1 MISRSYYHK
10 SIRKT
15 LVAFASLFNDLEVFD
30 EDASGNIIKTIK
42 IPLTYTQKEKFI
54 QKINDTE
61 NKDLEIKVT
70 LPRMGF
76 QMGTPDYDS
85 SRKTN
90 SLDRLVAID
99 GTKFMFNRVPYTIP
113 FNLYIATRKI
123 DHSLQIIEQI
133 LPYFDPS
140 LTVEIKDMDE
150 FDINTKIPFTLQSSD
165 FSIDSDESLLSRRNI
180 LWTLGFTAK
189 TYLYK
194 AIRDPQLVKRTLV
207 DIKNTDLVRFY
218 ESYMSEIDPRGSYLN
233 DEFIVTENISKE
245 SRYYRTFNTVS
256 GDTLQVGLD
265 V

>member
-15 LVAFASLFNDLEVFD
+15 LIAFASLFNDLEIFD
-30 EDASGNIIKTIK
+30 EDLSGNVVKTIK

-61 NKDLEIKVT
+61 NKDLDIKVT

-76 QMGTPDYDS
+76 QMGTPDYDAT
-85 SRKTN
+85 RKT
-90 SLDRLVAID
+90 SSSDKLVSID

-113 FNLYIATRKI
+113 FNLYIATRKM
-123 DHSLQIIEQI
+123 DHSLQVIEQI

-140 LTVEIKDMDE
+140 LTVEIKDMDDFE
-150 FDINTKIPFTLQSSD
+150 INTKIPFTLQSTD
-165 FSIDSDESLLSRRNI
+165 FSADSDESFLTRRSI

-194 AIRDPQLVKRTLV
+194 AVRDPQLIKRTLI
-207 DIKNTDLVRFY
+207 DIKDTDLVRFY
-218 ESYMSEIDPRGSYLN
+218 ESYMSEIDPVGSYKDTAFTI
-233 DEFIVTENISKE
+233 DESISKE
-245 SRYYRTFNTVS
+245 PRYYRTFNADS
-256 GDTLQVGLD
+256 GDTMQVSLD